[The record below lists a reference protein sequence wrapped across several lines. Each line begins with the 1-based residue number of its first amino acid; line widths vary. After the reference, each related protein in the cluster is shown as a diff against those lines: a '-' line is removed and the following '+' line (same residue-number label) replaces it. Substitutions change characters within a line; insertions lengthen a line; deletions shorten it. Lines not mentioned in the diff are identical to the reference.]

1 MLLDLVPP
9 RGYAPDFL
17 SPVAGGSDPKDGIET
32 VLDTPRLR
40 IAEDLDRRFGG
51 QQRPSWTGGLVR
63 KDGAIMRALGKSMRS
78 YFDTAIRPY
87 WSYISMAAE
96 DKSTA
101 IRNTARGPVGQIL
114 RLKDRPADRTAIRTV
129 IDLPYSTDQ
138 ELHLRGRG
146 LTLVPA
152 FFCTG
157 HPVTFREPALPPVLL
172 YPIDHEPISFLT
184 RAARGTGPTEE
195 VLRRLFGGTRAA
207 VLRALSDRVHTT
219 GGIARSLGI
228 SIASASEHASLL
240 RAAGLVASERCGN
253 TVQHWLTPLGL
264 EFLGQTS

>member
-1 MLLDLVPP
+1 MLGAVVNTRPTLP
-9 RGYAPDFL
+9 RPERDA
-17 SPVAGGSDPKDGIET
+17 
-32 VLDTPRLR
+32 LR
-40 IAEDLDRRFGG
+40 ALLHNCARH
-51 QQRPSWTGGLVR
+51 SWT
-63 KDGAIMRALGKSMRS
+63 
-78 YFDTAIRPY
+78 TQ
-87 WSYISMAAE
+87 
-96 DKSTA
+96 T
-101 IRNTARGPVGQIL
+101 RGH
-114 RLKDRPADRTAIRTV
+114 D
-129 IDLPYSTDQ
+129 
-138 ELHLRGRG
+138 
-146 LTLVPA
+146 
-152 FFCTG
+152 
-157 HPVTFREPALPPVLL
+157 PVTFREPALPPVLL